1 MSWDLSL
8 QTWSRRRRLVVDLF
22 VLANIAFLALDIYI
36 AHSVNNFAHPLEW
49 VPFVFS
55 VAATPILGLA
65 IVAEWKFG
73 RGAGRR
79 LGLLTGWVA
88 IAVGIG
94 GMILH
99 LKSQFFAAQTI
110 HSLVYTAPFAAP
122 LAYAG
127 LGFLILMNRMVDAN
141 DTAWGRWVVL
151 FGLGGFV
158 GNFILSL
165 CDHAQNGFFLL
176 TEWIPVVSSAYA
188 VSFFALAVFMP
199 LNGSFLGV
207 CLYLALAQAVVGALG
222 FLLHLHGISGGVSSL
237 LRENILFGPPVFAPL
252 LFANLAVLVGIGLY
266 DLKTRAYTNLRRRNS
281 LVQ

>member
-1 MSWDLSL
+1 MDLSP
-8 QTWSRRRRLVVDLF
+8 QAWPRRRRLIVDLF
-22 VLANIAFLALDIYI
+22 VISNIAFLALDIFI
-36 AHSVNNFAHPLEW
+36 AHNINSFANPFEW

-55 VAATPILGLA
+55 VVATPVFALA
-65 IVAEWKFG
+65 MVADRKSD
-73 RGAGRR
+73 RALGRR
-79 LGLLTGWVA
+79 LGLFTGWVA

-99 LKSQFFAAQTI
+99 LESQFFEAQTI

-176 TEWIPVVSSAYA
+176 AEWIPVVSSAYA
-188 VSFFALAVFMP
+188 VSFFTLVVLIP
-199 LNGSFLGV
+199 LNRSFLSV
-207 CLYLALAQAVVGALG
+207 CMYLALAQAVVGALG
-222 FLLHLHGISGGVSSL
+222 FLLHLRGIFGGVSSL
-237 LRENILFGPPVFAPL
+237 LGENILFGPPVFAPL
-252 LFANLAVLVGIGLY
+252 LFANLAVLVGVGLY
-266 DLKTRAYTNLRRRNS
+266 DLKMRLRA
-281 LVQ
+281 VQAS

>member
-1 MSWDLSL
+1 MTMVLSP
-8 QTWSRRRRLVVDLF
+8 QVWSRQRRLIVDLF
-22 VLANIAFLALDIYI
+22 VLANIAFLAVDIFI
-36 AHSVNNFAHPLEW
+36 AHNVNNFADPLEW

-55 VAATPILGLA
+55 VAATPIFALA
-65 IVAEWKFG
+65 IVAERRFD
-73 RGAGRR
+73 RR
-79 LGLLTGWVA
+79 LGRSLGILTGWGA

-99 LKSQFFAAQTI
+99 LESQFFRAQSI

-151 FGLGGFV
+151 LGLGGFV

-176 TEWIPVVSSAYA
+176 AEWIPVVSSAYA
-188 VSFFALAVFMP
+188 VSFFALAVLMP
-199 LNGSFLGV
+199 LNRTFLRV
-207 CLYLALAQAVVGALG
+207 CMYLALAQAVVGALG
-222 FLLHLHGISGGVSSL
+222 FLLHLRGIFGGVSSV

-266 DLKTRAYTNLRRRNS
+266 DLKTRASHRRVV
-281 LVQ
+281 VQSSTR